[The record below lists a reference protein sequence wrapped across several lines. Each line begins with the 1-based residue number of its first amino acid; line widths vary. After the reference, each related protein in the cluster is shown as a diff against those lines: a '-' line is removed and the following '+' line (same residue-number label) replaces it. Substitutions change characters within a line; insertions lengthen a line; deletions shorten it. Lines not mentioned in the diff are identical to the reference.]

1 MTNKLDV
8 YFEIT
13 DKLAT
18 SATIEESKMLF
29 KFVRGII
36 FTILALSLT
45 KALAVETEVTVL
57 MFSEQDSQDE
67 PAYISR
73 MLLTRDFLRLDDG
86 DDHGNFALF
95 DRKAGSIYSV
105 NNDNQRTLVIPLLPV
120 LAVPPKPL
128 RHDIEELDAG
138 GVPDV
143 DGRKVSR
150 YYMFTNG
157 TRCMEVFAVPG
168 YYDDATNA
176 LAAFARTLA
185 GQHAKTIDAMP
196 DFKDIDCDLA
206 NNVFEPDR
214 YLSKGFPVR
223 QKDYTGRKR
232 SLVSIKEKVIIDS
245 SMFELPE
252 GYDRYMP
259 GVISK

>member
-1 MTNKLDV
+1 
-8 YFEIT
+8 
-13 DKLAT
+13 
-18 SATIEESKMLF
+18 MLF
-29 KFVRGII
+29 MFVRGII

-45 KALAVETEVTVL
+45 RALAVETEVTVL
-57 MFSEQDSQDE
+57 MFNEQDAQDE
-67 PAYISR
+67 PSYISR
-73 MLLTRDFLRLDDG
+73 MLLTSDFLRMDDG
-86 DDHGNFALF
+86 DDHGDFVLF

-105 NNDNQRTLVIPLLPV
+105 SHENQRTLVIPLQPV

-138 GVPDV
+138 DAPDV

-157 TRCMEVFAVPG
+157 ARCMEVIAAPG
-168 YYDDATNA
+168 YYDDVTDA

-196 DFKDIDCDLA
+196 DFKNSECDMA
-206 NNVFEPDR
+206 NNIFEPDR

-223 QKDYTGRKR
+223 QKDYAGRSR
-232 SLVSIKEKVIIDS
+232 SLVSVKEKVTIDS

-252 GYDRYMP
+252 GYERFMP
-259 GVISK
+259 GVFSR